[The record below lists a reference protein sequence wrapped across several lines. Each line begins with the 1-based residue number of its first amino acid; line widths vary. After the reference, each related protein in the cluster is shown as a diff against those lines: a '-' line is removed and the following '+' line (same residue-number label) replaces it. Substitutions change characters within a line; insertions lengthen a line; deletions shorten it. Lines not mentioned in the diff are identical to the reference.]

1 MYDTNRVYPEF
12 PLPGVAAIIIHE
24 EKVLLVERGKEPS
37 KGKWGLP
44 GGLVEVGE
52 TIEEAIKREVLE
64 ETGISIKPIKL
75 LEVLDSIKKNED
87 KKVQY
92 HYIIFEFLCKY
103 NSGEIKA
110 SSDAPNA
117 AWIPLDSLD
126 SVNIM
131 SSTKSFI
138 ERILQNEHLDKYKE
152 ITV

>member
-1 MYDTNRVYPEF
+1 MD
-12 PLPGVAAIIIHE
+12 A

-75 LEVLDSIKKNED
+75 LEVFNSVTKNDD
-87 KKVQY
+87 KKIQY
-92 HYIIFEFLCKY
+92 HYIIFEFLCEY
-103 NSGEIKA
+103 NSGDIKA

-117 AWIPLDSLD
+117 AWVPLDSLD

-131 SSTKSFI
+131 SNTKRFI
-138 ERILQNEHLDKYKE
+138 ERILRNEHLE
-152 ITV
+152 R